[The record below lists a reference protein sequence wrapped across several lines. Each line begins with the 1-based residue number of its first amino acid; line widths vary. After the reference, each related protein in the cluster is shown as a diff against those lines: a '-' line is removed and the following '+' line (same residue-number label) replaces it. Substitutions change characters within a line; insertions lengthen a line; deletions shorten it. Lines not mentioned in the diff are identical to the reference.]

1 MFNLES
7 SISDW
12 RQQMLAAGIKS
23 PVPLDELESHLREE
37 FERQIKSD
45 LDEPAAFAIAVQHIG
60 QPLVIE
66 NEFKKIARPIWDWP
80 RRLKAML
87 FGPSAPAI
95 PSPESFAPG
104 TRRVLQIAS
113 DESRHL
119 NHTFVGTEHLLLGL
133 FKSPPD
139 IFLRVMRRLGIEENA
154 VRAEI
159 VKIVTIGPVQVNQ
172 AELPFTPRARQALQL
187 AVSEARAFQQPAAG
201 SEHIFLGLLVEG
213 SGVAALALKN
223 LGVQVEQTRSEILRE
238 LQAG

>member
-1 MFNLES
+1 MFNLER

-12 RQQMLAAGIKS
+12 RQQMLAAGIQS
-23 PVPLDELESHLREE
+23 PVPLEELESHLREE
-37 FERQIKSD
+37 WERQIKCGLAES
-45 LDEPAAFAIAVQHIG
+45 AAFAIAVQRIG
-60 QPLVIE
+60 QPGVLK
-66 NEFKKIARPIWDWP
+66 NEFKKVVRPRLDWI
-80 RRLKAML
+80 RKLKAIL
-87 FGPSAPAI
+87 PGVPAI
-95 PSPESFAPG
+95 PVPSPDNFAPG
-104 TRRVLQIAS
+104 TRRILQIAS

-159 VKIVTIGPVQVNQ
+159 VKIVTIGPVPVSQ

-213 SGVAALALKN
+213 GGVAALALKN
-223 LGVQVEQTRSEILRE
+223 LGVQVEQTRIEILRE